1 MTELVPDDYFY
12 GVFHPVKYHANGCS
26 VGLSQYLTIIYIGEI
41 SVVPSLYVPEHPTFG
56 TLSLISAFQR
66 WNHIVG

>member
-1 MTELVPDDYFY
+1 MTELVTDDYFY
-12 GVFHPVKYHANGCS
+12 GVFDTMKYRVNGCS

-56 TLSLISAFQR
+56 TLSLISAFQC